1 MVRWVFSTTFFAPFK
16 APFWMISIST
26 TARPNQCCPKRLALP
41 KNSDSGPN
49 SRLLLEGQWV
59 ATAFPWKFTQSSIS
73 TLLCGVWQLMGCT
86 SLVAG
91 VKAPLAMGK
100 TAKLNCF
107 ESQLASVVLQTQRR
121 FRWPNEWC
129 PFLWSPGRKFLW
141 HPFTPKAVELTL
153 ALKLSIW
160 KLFRPIHGMMA
171 WSCFTSPTSRCSSTH
186 SNRIPSGK

>member
-1 MVRWVFSTTFFAPFK
+1 
-16 APFWMISIST
+16 MISIST
-26 TARPNQCCPKRLALP
+26 TARPNLFAAKKRF
-41 KNSDSGPN
+41 G
-49 SRLLLEGQWV
+49 V
-59 ATAFPWKFTQSSIS
+59 AEKLRFGSKFTAAFGRPTSGNSFSLEVHPKLDIN

-100 TAKLNCF
+100 TAKFNCF
-107 ESQLASVVLQTQRR
+107 ESQLASVVLQTQQR

-141 HPFTPKAVELTL
+141 HPFTPKTVELTL

-160 KLFRPIHGMMA
+160 KLLRPIHGMMA